1 MEVKAQTYVGDCL
14 EVLKKMQPETVDL
27 VYVDPPF
34 FTQRV
39 HSLKTRDGAAEF
51 SFRDIWDSD
60 NSYADFIYQRLTLAR
75 DVLKPTG
82 SLFFHC
88 DKSASH
94 IVRLMLDSIF
104 GAENFQSEIIW
115 SFKRWSN
122 SKKGLLP
129 AHQTLFFFSKTNDFK
144 FNTFFQDYSPST
156 NIDQIMQ
163 KRSRD
168 ERNKSVYARNADGA
182 VIGGGTKKG
191 VPLSDVW
198 EIPFLNPKAKER
210 VGYPTQKPVL
220 LMNQIIKLVTSE
232 GDIVLDPFC
241 GSGTTLVAANLL
253 GRNAIG
259 IDVSEEAIDLTKERL
274 KNPVV
279 TSSALLQ
286 KGINSYRQHDT
297 TASQHLAGIEYVPVH
312 RNRGIDG
319 LLKKEIDNRAT
330 FVRVQRQAETLQ
342 DTISALKK
350 AVKNKGD
357 CSLVVVATNADLLK
371 PQKMSGVLVV
381 PSAGVALANSL
392 EEKDKSRSKYLHVI

>member
-392 EEKDKSRSKYLHVI
+392 EEKDKSQSKYLHVI